1 MPLSDSNYLIK
12 LSANFDTVNFCTTQS
27 ITQGS
32 WGGVK
37 SCSSLSSGIQLLDN
51 SQMRVPSTHSPS
63 HPPVLWGP
71 GK

>member
-1 MPLSDSNYLIK
+1 MPLSDSNYQLTSI
-12 LSANFDTVNFCTTQS
+12 VNSGTTQP

-37 SCSSLSSGIQLLDN
+37 SCSSLSSGTQLLNN

-63 HPPVLWGP
+63 HPPALWGP